1 MDRKPRN
8 QLNGDHFF
16 QRKWSIANFTK
27 HIFAVTEDAQSRE
40 ARFLATETMI
50 RVMTQR
56 IHHARR
62 LGLVKI
68 MSRIRA
74 FGGTKVA
81 MHPTQNVKPAYV
93 LVATEAA

>member
-62 LGLVKI
+62 LGLLKI

-74 FGGTKVA
+74 SA
-81 MHPTQNVKPAYV
+81 NWPPPI
-93 LVATEAA
+93 